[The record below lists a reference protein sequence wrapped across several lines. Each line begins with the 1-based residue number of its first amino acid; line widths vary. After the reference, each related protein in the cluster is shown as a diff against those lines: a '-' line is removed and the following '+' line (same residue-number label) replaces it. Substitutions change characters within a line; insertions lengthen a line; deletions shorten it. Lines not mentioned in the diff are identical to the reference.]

1 MIAGINTKIENYIT
15 PEFIQI
21 FNGQKYLV
29 VNKTSELFKC
39 FLKLIFNNIKEDEI
53 FTFKVHDKFSFI
65 NETTNLFLKNKKLL
79 KNDIIEF
86 SHNNELFL
94 MK

>member
-1 MIAGINTKIENYIT
+1 MIAGINTKIENNIT

-39 FLKLIFNNIKEDEI
+39 FLKLIFNDIKEEI
-53 FTFKVHDKFSFI
+53 GEYATENIDK
-65 NETTNLFLKNKKLL
+65 NTEKNWKM
-79 KNDIIEF
+79 I
-86 SHNNELFL
+86 
-94 MK
+94 